1 MLFKFAAVLLAAS
14 AALAQ
19 TTPVQGA
26 ASARAQMQESLRK
39 QTESVARQ
47 VQSVRTSQPAAVAPP
62 PLAPSNWAAAPRPL
76 RPILSTLRACD
87 PLSPSSFDPQI
98 REEADR
104 QGVAPEL
111 LRAVIS
117 AESAFVP
124 CAVSDK
130 GAMGLMQLMPGTA
143 TAMGVSDP
151 MDPGDN
157 LRGGVRYLSQL
168 LERYGGDLS
177 LALSAYNAGPAV
189 VDKYGTI
196 PPIPETQ
203 NYVREIMKKLA
214 VVPPAAPKP

>member
-1 MLFKFAAVLLAAS
+1 ME
-14 AALAQ
+14 
-19 TTPVQGA
+19 
-26 ASARAQMQESLRK
+26 ESLRK
-39 QTESVARQ
+39 QNESVARQ
-47 VQSVRTSQPAAVAPP
+47 VQSIRASQPLAVTPP
-62 PLAPSNWAAAPRPL
+62 PLVPRPL
-76 RPILSTLRACD
+76 RPVLNTLRACD
-87 PLSPSSFDPQI
+87 PISPDSFDPQI
-98 REEADR
+98 RAEADR
-104 QGVAPEL
+104 QNVAPEL

-151 MDPGDN
+151 MDPSDN
-157 LRGGVRYLSQL
+157 LRGGVRYLGQL

-189 VDKYGTI
+189 VDKFGGV

-203 NYVREIMKKLA
+203 NYVREILRKLTIA
-214 VVPPAAPKP
+214 PPAAPKP

>member
-1 MLFKFAAVLLAAS
+1 MFRLVLALCAVSTAV
-14 AALAQ
+14 AQ
-19 TTPVQGA
+19 TA
-26 ASARAQMQESLRK
+26 AQQTAAQIRTQMEESLRK
-39 QTESVARQ
+39 QNESVARQ
-47 VQSVRTSQPAAVAPP
+47 VQSAHASQPRAAT
-62 PLAPSNWAAAPRPL
+62 PLVLAPRPL
-76 RPILSTLRACD
+76 RPVLNTLRACD
-87 PLSPSSFDPQI
+87 PISPGSFDPQI
-98 REEADR
+98 RAEADR

-143 TAMGVSDP
+143 AAMGVSDP
-151 MDPGDN
+151 LDPDDN
-157 LRGGVRYLSQL
+157 LRGGVRYLGQL

-189 VDKYGTI
+189 VDKFGGI

-203 NYVREIMKKLA
+203 NYVREILKKLMIP
-214 VVPPAAPKP
+214 PPAAPKP